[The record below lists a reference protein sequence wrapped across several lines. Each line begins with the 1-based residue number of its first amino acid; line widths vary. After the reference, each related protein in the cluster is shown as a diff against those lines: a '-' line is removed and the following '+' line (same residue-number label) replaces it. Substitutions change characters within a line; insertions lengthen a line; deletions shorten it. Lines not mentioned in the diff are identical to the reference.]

1 MKKIHI
7 TEAQMTELVRRLNED
22 GNDSITIKTP
32 NANND
37 TPPTPQETNQ
47 SNMDAKKV
55 AASTGRQVNVQ
66 TTYNPN
72 GTINEFAS
80 FTKRQLKEARR
91 NKLVADSKK
100 ILRKRDIR

>member
-7 TEAQMTELVRRLNED
+7 TESQMAALVRRLNED
-22 GNDSITIKTP
+22 GNDAITIKTP

-37 TPPTPQETNQ
+37 TPPTPQEATQ
-47 SNMDAKKV
+47 SNLDAKKV

-91 NKLVADSKK
+91 NKLMAETKMVLKK
-100 ILRKRDIR
+100 KEI